1 MNKNSSSC
9 LSYVYQMTKMAIF
22 ILMFVFVTLP
32 FWMKYF
38 SCSYLVMKLHKL
50 RILLLKKSDIIS
62 TTLNELYKCF
72 FAINEPEKIWY
83 LMLNRHNSLW
93 SMSFMLLYNGCV
105 FYVSVLR
112 SVKDATSATRCF
124 LLVTNLESY
133 FFLLTDNFFVKRQ
146 SFNREK
152 TYSNIYITYTSKCS
166 EVKELE

>member
-50 RILLLKKSDIIS
+50 RILLLLRPLIS

-133 FFLLTDNFFVKRQ
+133 FFFANRQ
-146 SFNREK
+146 LF
-152 TYSNIYITYTSKCS
+152 C
-166 EVKELE
+166 